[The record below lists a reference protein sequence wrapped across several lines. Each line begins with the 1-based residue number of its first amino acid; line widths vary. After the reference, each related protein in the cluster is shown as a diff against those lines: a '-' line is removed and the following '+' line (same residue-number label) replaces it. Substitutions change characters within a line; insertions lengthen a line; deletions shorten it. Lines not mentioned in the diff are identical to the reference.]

1 MIICVSG
8 AIIINWVKPEGSP
21 NFTLGIICALIAAI
35 CWGLEGMLS
44 SYGGAMIDTDVA
56 TNIRELFSGLVDL
69 VIIVPLV
76 GGLGLLGGT
85 LSAGMPVL
93 WLAIAGL
100 SAGASFLLWY
110 KSNATVG
117 CAVGMSLNVTYA
129 FWGVLF
135 CILFLNQPVTL
146 TIVVGSVVIIFGAIL
161 VTMNPLDFFKKG
173 EA

>member
-1 MIICVSG
+1 
-8 AIIINWVKPEGSP
+8 
-21 NFTLGIICALIAAI
+21 
-35 CWGLEGMLS
+35 MLS

-56 TNIRELFSGLVDL
+56 TNIRQLFSGLVDL

-85 LSAGMPVL
+85 MSAGIPAL
-93 WLAIAGL
+93 WLAVSGL

-110 KSNATVG
+110 KANSTVG
-117 CAVGMSLNVTYA
+117 CAIGMSLNVTYA

-135 CILFLNQPVTL
+135 CILFLGQPVTT

-161 VTMNPLDFFKKG
+161 VTRNPLDTSTKR
-173 EA
+173 EV